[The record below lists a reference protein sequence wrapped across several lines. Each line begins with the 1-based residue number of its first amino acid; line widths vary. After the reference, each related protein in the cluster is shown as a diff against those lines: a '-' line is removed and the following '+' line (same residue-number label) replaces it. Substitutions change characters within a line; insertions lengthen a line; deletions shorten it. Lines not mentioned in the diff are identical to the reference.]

1 MKKLKEFWRSLDGLA
16 VVRKRELL
24 LVGLNLFLWGINLGI
39 LLSPRKNVSIG
50 CNNNSAVP
58 AKEAEKSEEE

>member
-1 MKKLKEFWRSLDGLA
+1 MKKLKEFWRSLDGLD

-39 LLSPRKNVSIG
+39 LLSPRKNINIG
-50 CNNNSAVP
+50 SNNSTVKEIP
-58 AKEAEKSEEE
+58 EAEDEK

>member
-1 MKKLKEFWRSLDGLA
+1 MKQLKEFWRSLDGLA

-39 LLSPRKNVSIG
+39 LLSPRKNVSIAS
-50 CNNNSAVP
+50 NNTSC
-58 AKEAEKSEEE
+58 KESPEEDTEA